1 MIKVAIVDDQPLMV
15 QGLSMI
21 VSQQEDMEVIW
32 CANEGEE
39 AVYKCEQQSPHA
51 ILMDIRMPN
60 MNGVEATKRIK
71 QEHPEVQVLILTTF
85 MEDEDILESLRYG
98 ASGYLLK
105 DATPERIVEAIRTA
119 IVGGTIIEPLVA
131 SKLLKHLK
139 PLTKEASKDESAVAS
154 LEHLL
159 TEREKLISLA
169 VAEGFSNKEIA
180 QKLFVSEGT
189 IKNHLTSIL
198 DKLELR
204 DRTQLA
210 IYMLKHSPTE

>member
-21 VSQQEDMEVIW
+21 VGHQEDMEVIW

-39 AVYKCEQQSPHA
+39 AVYKCEQQSPHV

-71 QEHPEVQVLILTTF
+71 LAHPEVQVLILTTF
-85 MEDEDILESLRYG
+85 MEDEDILESLRFG

-139 PLTKEASKDESAVAS
+139 PIEKETSKDESMVAS
-154 LEHLL
+154 FDHLL

-169 VAEGFSNKEIA
+169 VAEGYSNKEIA

-210 IYMLKHSPTE
+210 IYMLKHS